1 MSSLLNIAE
10 GAEGATTDS
19 TITPTQAAGI
29 VRSVAE
35 VDPFDL
41 AEDEETIVIQAQLLK
56 VADADGFARGGE
68 LLVGIKR
75 MVRAVT
81 AHYARYLDPLNAVR
95 GEILDMKKAD
105 LSPLEQAIENLSPQ
119 IATFDR
125 QQKEAAAEQ
134 QRIDQEIANREAEER
149 QRAAAAAVERVAEAA
164 TDPKEK
170 KALQREATAIAAAPV
185 AAARVA
191 ARPIVKVS
199 GLNTREEY
207 RAEIADPM
215 VLIRCI
221 IAGKIPITA
230 IEPERLK
237 AEHPALDK
245 LAQAMGPALET
256 LCPGIRVVKKPIV
269 SGR

>member
-1 MSSLLNIAE
+1 MASLLDVSE
-10 GAEGATTDS
+10 ATTPADV
-19 TITPTQAAGI
+19 TLAEAAASCGV

-56 VADADGFARGGE
+56 VGTAESFARGGE

-75 MVRAVT
+75 MIRAVT
-81 AHYARYLDPLNAVR
+81 SHYGRYLDPLNAVR
-95 GEILDMKKAD
+95 GEILDMKRAD
-105 LSPLEQAIENLSPQ
+105 LSPLEQAVENLTPQ
-119 IATFDR
+119 IAAFDR
-125 QQKEAAAEQ
+125 QQKADAAAQQ
-134 QRIDQEIANREAEER
+134 QRDQAEANRQA
-149 QRAAAAAVERVAEAA
+149 QAQQDAAADAVRRVADVAE
-164 TDPKEK
+164 DPKER

-185 AAARVA
+185 VA
-191 ARPIVKVS
+191 AKVAAPAIVKVP
-199 GLNTREEY
+199 GLNTREEF

-245 LAQAMGPALET
+245 LAQAMGPALES
-256 LCPGIRVVKKPIV
+256 LCPGIKVVKKPIV